1 MRYDASV
8 CRALQRTG
16 ALGMMATVGA
26 ERDVCLAK
34 ANILVAGKGWPEP
47 TPMSA
52 AKLVQHISP
61 WYLER
66 LVRRQ
71 E

>member
-1 MRYDASV
+1 MQRT
-8 CRALQRTG
+8 RALRLV
-16 ALGMMATVGA
+16 APAGA
-26 ERDVCLAK
+26 ESDVRLAK
-34 ANILVAGKGWPEP
+34 ANILVAGKGRPV
-47 TPMSA
+47 PMPLSA

>member
-1 MRYDASV
+1 MQRT
-8 CRALQRTG
+8 RALR
-16 ALGMMATVGA
+16 LMATAGA
-26 ERDVCLAK
+26 ESDVRLAK
-34 ANILVAGKGWPEP
+34 ANILVAGKGPAAP
-47 TPMSA
+47 TPLGA